1 MEKPAVIKI
10 DVESLVR
17 QRLPRYSRFIP
28 RGVFG
33 WLKNLICQEEM
44 NRLLD
49 ENAGKTGAE
58 FCEGILR
65 SLSIDVT
72 PSGPCSLPPSSER
85 RVVFVCNHPLGG
97 LDGMALIDMV
107 HRHYGGQV
115 WFVVNDLLMAVK
127 PLENVFLPINK
138 FGAQQR
144 ASFRRIEEAFA
155 GNDPIL
161 IFPAG
166 LVSRLRNVTLPDGSQ
181 TQTVRDLEWKKMFVQ
196 KSVQYRRDIV
206 PLYFSGT
213 NSADFY
219 RKARLRKRLGI
230 KFNVEMV
237 LLPRE
242 MIAAKGSR
250 FTVRVGAPVSWREVE
265 ESSRTATG
273 MAETVKR
280 FKNAVYSLASE
291 AEETNT
297 ITQYQSENHPL
308 QPSC

>member
-10 DVESLVR
+10 DVESLIR
-17 QRLPRYSRFIP
+17 QRLPRYYRFIP
-28 RGVFG
+28 SGVIR
-33 WLKNLICQEEM
+33 WVENLVRQDEM
-44 NRLLD
+44 NRLLH
-49 ENAGKTGAE
+49 ETAGKTGAE
-58 FCEGILR
+58 FCEGILQ
-65 SLSIDVT
+65 SLNITVT
-72 PSGPCSLPPSSER
+72 SSGPCTLPPREQR

-97 LDGMALIDMV
+97 LDGMALIEMV

-144 ASFRRIEEAFA
+144 DSFRRIEEAFA

-166 LVSRLRNVTLPDGSQ
+166 LVSRLQPVTLSDG
-181 TQTVRDLEWKKMFVQ
+181 TRADRVCDLEWKKMFVQ

-206 PLYFSGT
+206 PLFFSGT

-219 RKARLRKRLGI
+219 RKARLRKRLGL
-230 KFNVEMV
+230 KFNAEMI

-242 MIAAKGSR
+242 MIAARGST
-250 FTVRVGAPVSWREVE
+250 FTVAVGERVPWQEVAE
-265 ESSRTATG
+265 ESRGASG
-273 MAETVKR
+273 MAATVER
-280 FKNAVYSLASE
+280 FKKAVYALA
-291 AEETNT
+291 T
-297 ITQYQSENHPL
+297 P
-308 QPSC
+308 